1 MATLLYK
8 TRGSASPQGKP
19 KVYLCCHPEDAERFT
34 EAVCDELLQKQNCAV
49 WYLEDPHAVRDEEL
63 LDDLKSMQLFV
74 MPVTRRLL
82 STENPAIDTEFAFAT
97 EHHIPVLPLMQEDGL
112 DVLFNERCGDLQ
124 YLSRFVSDPTA
135 IPYDEKLANYLSSVL
150 IGDEL
155 AEKIRAAFDAYVFLS
170 YRKKDRRYAQELM
183 CLIHKH
189 DFARDIAIWYD
200 EFLTPGENFT
210 DAIRKALRDSE
221 LFVLAVTPHL
231 TEPDNYVMTTEYPLA
246 REEGKPVLPAQM
258 CPTDRDAL
266 AGAFD
271 GIPAC
276 TDAHDDAAMSDA
288 LLDALRAVACRE
300 NDTPEHN
307 FFIGLAYLGG
317 VDVEVDRDRALTLIT
332 SAAEEGLTEAL
343 DKLVEM
349 YRNGIGV
356 ERNFRTAIHWLER
369 KAQFAQKR
377 YTDNPTEEN
386 ANDLFWCFMDCGDAL
401 KGIADL
407 DGAKAYYQKGLELRV
422 TLADETGTVEARRDL
437 SVSYE
442 RLGDIAKAQGD
453 LDGAKAYY
461 QKGLELSLTLADETG
476 TVQAR
481 RDLSISY
488 NKLGDIAETQGD
500 LDAAKTYYQKGL
512 ELRVTLAD
520 ETGTVEARRDLSISY
535 ERLGDIAK
543 VQGDLDGAKAYYQK
557 GLELRVTLADETGTV
572 EARRDLSVSYD
583 KSGDI
588 AEAQGDLDGAKTYY
602 QKGLELAVTLAD
614 ETGTVEAR
622 RDLSVSYERLGG
634 IAEAQGDLDGAKAYY
649 QKSLELAVTLA
660 DETETVQARRDLS
673 ISYNKLGDIAK
684 VQGDLDGAKTYY
696 QKDLE
701 LAVTLA
707 DETGTVEARRD
718 LSVSYEKLGDIAKAQ
733 GDLDGAKTYYQKD
746 LELSLTLADETGTVL
761 ARRDLSV
768 SYNRLGDIAEAQGD
782 LDGAKA
788 YYQKGLELRITLADE
803 TGTAES
809 IDDLAI
815 SHYKLAFV
823 SDTAEKVTHLREALR
838 LFTLLCEQCPQVP
851 IYRQRRD
858 IVQSE
863 LDKLTPADTSGN
875 NTSPKK
881 RNPLENELQNLFNS
895 KKP

>member
-19 KVYLCCHPEDAERFT
+19 KVYLCCCPEDAERFT
-34 EAVCDELLQKQNCAV
+34 EALCDELLQKQNCAV

-63 LDDLKSMQLFV
+63 LNDLKSMQLFV

-97 EHHIPVLPLMQEDGL
+97 AHHIPVLPLMQDDQL

-183 CLIHKH
+183 RLIHKH

-210 DAIRKALRDSE
+210 EAIRKALRDSE

-266 AGAFD
+266 TGAFD

-332 SAAEEGLTEAL
+332 SAAEQGLREAL

-349 YRNGIGV
+349 YQNGIGV
-356 ERNFRTAIHWLER
+356 ERNYRTAIKWLER
-369 KAQFAQKR
+369 KAQFAQER
-377 YTDNPTEEN
+377 YTEVPTKEN
-386 ANDLFWCFMDCGDAL
+386 AHDLFWCFIDCGDAL
-401 KGIADL
+401 KNIADL
-407 DGAKAYYQKGLELRV
+407 DAAKAYYQKSLDLAI

-442 RLGDIAKAQGD
+442 RLGNIAKSQGD

-461 QKGLELSLTLADETG
+461 QKGLELRITLADETG
-476 TVQAR
+476 TVEAR
-481 RDLSISY
+481 RDLSVSY
-488 NKLGDIAETQGD
+488 DKLGDIAKAQGD
-500 LDAAKTYYQKGL
+500 LDGAKTYYQKGL

-520 ETGTVEARRDLSISY
+520 ETGTVEARRDLWVSY
-535 ERLGDIAK
+535 NKLGDIAIAQGDLDGAKTYYQKSLELAVTLADETGTVEARRDLWVSYNKLGDIAEAQGDLDTAKAYYQKGLELAVTLADEMGTVEARRDLSVSYNRLGDIAK
-543 VQGDLDGAKAYYQK
+543 AQGDLDGAKAYYQK
-557 GLELRVTLADETGTV
+557 GLELRLTLAAETGTV
-572 EARRDLSVSYD
+572 EARRDLSISYNRL
-583 KSGDI
+583 GDI
-588 AEAQGDLDGAKTYY
+588 AKAQGDLDGAKTYY

-622 RDLSVSYERLGG
+622 RDLWVSYNKSGD
-634 IAEAQGDLDGAKAYY
+634 IAIAQGDLDGAKAYY
-649 QKSLELAVTLA
+649 QK
-660 DETETVQARRDLS
+660 
-673 ISYNKLGDIAK
+673 G
-684 VQGDLDGAKTYY
+684 
-696 QKDLE
+696 LE

-718 LSVSYEKLGDIAKAQ
+718 LSISYERLGDIAKAQ
-733 GDLDGAKTYYQKD
+733 GDLGAAKTYYQKN
-746 LELSLTLADETGTVL
+746 LELAV
-761 ARRDLSV
+761 
-768 SYNRLGDIAEAQGD
+768 
-782 LDGAKA
+782 
-788 YYQKGLELRITLADE
+788 TLADE

-809 IDDLAI
+809 IDDLAV
-815 SHYKLAFV
+815 SHYKLALV
-823 SDTAEKVTHLREALR
+823 GDTAEKVTHLREALR

-851 IYRQRRD
+851 RYRKNRN
-858 IVQSE
+858 IVQRQLNKIAPTDS
-863 LDKLTPADTSGN
+863 DGN
-875 NTSPKK
+875 NTSPK
-881 RNPLENELQNLFNS
+881 NAQFL
-895 KKP
+895 